1 MLLGLGEVVWLHKDC
16 LLGIGGGRASFG
28 VMVFR
33 WTSGLPPLVGFYG
46 IALPFLFILSYLCN

>member
-1 MLLGLGEVVWLHKDC
+1 VVWLHKDC
-16 LLGIGGGRASFG
+16 LLGIGGGRALFG

-33 WTSGLPPLVGFYG
+33 WASGLPPLVGSYD